1 MPRISDTTT
10 YPKETTA
17 TIDDYLIGTDA
28 VTLNT
33 KTFTIGE
40 LKEAIDGSAG
50 TVPTTLSV
58 GLSPSDEYL
67 YTVNNTTAD
76 KPGTI
81 LVSSVDTTNASL
93 FASPRTSLDQTIIA
107 STGGIQFFTNSDL
120 DNQAPTGHAVSV
132 NEYGTVIINQTGNS
146 IYTGGDPASFSGTP
160 DLIIGDNS
168 STTHVRNV
176 RIGEFNSSS
185 DGYGIELYSQRLSGA
200 NTDHIRMGQLNGG
213 SPPHYG
219 ILKYGSA
226 IGPTYMQNN
235 DFALISFGS
244 SPKDIRIGGSSYNT
258 TLTVKGTSARV
269 GINQTAP
276 ATTLDVGGTIT
287 AHTGSAGTIIAG
299 KYGTNAPTYSGGSLQ
314 SVGNDMGTSNV
325 VGAQLYTGTGWPKGL
340 LGSISGWN
348 SFVSGSLGWQGVIG
362 FASTGPIFYATNHTT
377 PTSFQSGNWP
387 IQIKNQTGS
396 GDVYN
401 DVYLQGNI
409 HIGGSN
415 ASYSHGNII
424 MQEDGNAID
433 FSITA
438 GPTGSG
444 ATSTNSKLI
453 DYQEGTW
460 AAQLNGTNVATA
472 TQTGY
477 WTKIGRKVTLTAYI
491 DAQHA
496 TPSST
501 ATLDYITGV
510 PFTPNSQQAFYAGN
524 LGYIDNIFNGDGN
537 DVIQCYLQQS
547 NSRIYINHKTI
558 ASSPGAE
565 TATGFDFE
573 NNSTGDGKVTL
584 SFELTYF
591 I

>member
-50 TVPTTLSV
+50 TVPVTLSV

-81 LVSSVDTTNASL
+81 LVSSVDTTNASF
-93 FASPRTSLDQTIIA
+93 FASPRTSLDYTLIG

-146 IYTGGDPASFSGTP
+146 IYETSSDSYFNQTP

-168 STTHVRNV
+168 STVHKRNV
-176 RIGEFNSSS
+176 RIGESTSSS
-185 DGYGIELYSQRLSGA
+185 DAHGIELYSQRVSGA
-200 NTDHIRMGQLNGG
+200 STDHIRMGQLQGG
-213 SPPHYG
+213 SPPLYG
-219 ILKYGSA
+219 MLKYGSA
-226 IGPTYMQNN
+226 TGPSIMTN
-235 DFALISFGS
+235 DDLALISFGS
-244 SPKDIRIGGSSYNT
+244 SPKDIHIGGSSHLT
-258 TLTVKGTSARV
+258 TLTVKGTSAKV
-269 GINQTAP
+269 GVNQTAP
-276 ATTLDVGGTIT
+276 DTTLDVGGTIT
-287 AHTGSAGTIIAG
+287 AHSSSSGTIIAG
-299 KYGTNAPTYSGGSLQ
+299 KYGTDAPSYSGGSLQ

-325 VGAQLYTGTGWPKGL
+325 VGAQLYTGTGFPKGL
-340 LGSISGWN
+340 LGSVSGWK
-348 SFVSGSLGWQGVIG
+348 SFVSGSLGWQGVLG
-362 FASTGPIFYATNHTT
+362 FSSTGPILYATNHTT
-377 PTSFQSGNWP
+377 PSSFQSSNYP

-415 ASYSHGNII
+415 ASYSHSNII

-444 ATSTNSKLI
+444 ATSTNSKLT

-460 AAQLNGTNVATA
+460 AAQLNGTNVASS

-501 ATLDYITGV
+501 ATLDYITGI
-510 PFTPNSQQAFYAGN
+510 PFAANSQQAFYAGN

-537 DVIQCYLQQS
+537 DVIECYLQQS
-547 NSRIYINHKTI
+547 NSRIYITHKTI
-558 ASSPGAE
+558 SSSPGAE
-565 TATGFDFE
+565 TAAGFDFE

-584 SFELTYF
+584 AFELTYF
-591 I
+591 V